1 MPIVV
6 DGRVDGFQAI
16 LLYWT
21 PKLGCH
27 VGDNDEEQSDTGQGH
42 QWGNVMLINTMLHP
56 SKAQRSE
63 KVSEESQSHNC
74 SRYLLSEGEK
84 KKYIIKKNVAV
95 RFRCE
100 KSDPH
105 RECMGES
112 LIFLNMNNRL
122 KKNSINSLTKVRLGK
137 WDWPASTRD
146 WRLNGIDWHQLGIN
160 GVVSGTDQH
169 QRGTKVFVELI
180 SINKGLNASSV
191 GFTGINKGPGFVK
204 GFISGIEWYQQGT
217 KSIAS
222 GTDQH

>member
-27 VGDNDEEQSDTGQGH
+27 VGDNNEEQSDTGQGH

-84 KKYIIKKNVAV
+84 KKYIIKKMLLSILDV
-95 RFRCE
+95 RNQIHIE
-100 KSDPH
+100 
-105 RECMGES
+105 
-112 LIFLNMNNRL
+112 NAWV
-122 KKNSINSLTKVRLGK
+122 KV
-137 WDWPASTRD
+137 WFS
-146 WRLNGIDWHQLGIN
+146 
-160 GVVSGTDQH
+160 
-169 QRGTKVFVELI
+169 
-180 SINKGLNASSV
+180 
-191 GFTGINKGPGFVK
+191 
-204 GFISGIEWYQQGT
+204 
-217 KSIAS
+217 
-222 GTDQH
+222 